1 MRSFLKTILL
11 GLGIVL
17 TAPLFLPSGTVN
29 VRAQLSSGREAAEAI
44 PPHGYVVASKAIKG
58 SDIPGDYTFVLTRDE
73 IYVPI
78 LVRKPK
84 GNGPLPAI
92 TMGSGEGLKRILCR
106 HRSLHR
112 TRRPQIPY
120 GKHRPYRRKKRQRDP
135 IQRYRGRAKKRQQT
149 RSHGTHPTHPH
160 ADPDFRPRHRPPAGN
175 FQANLRMDERSRQR
189 RTMG

>member
-1 MRSFLKTILL
+1 MGSVLKSCWR

-84 GNGPLPAI
+84 GNGPFPAI
-92 TMGSGEGLKRILCR
+92 TMGWGEGREGMKKVEELSERLPQMQHRIIPK
-106 HRSLHR
+106 RSLVA
-112 TRRPQIPY
+112 TLN
-120 GKHRPYRRKKRQRDP
+120 YR
-135 IQRYRGRAKKRQQT
+135 
-149 RSHGTHPTHPH
+149 
-160 ADPDFRPRHRPPAGN
+160 
-175 FQANLRMDERSRQR
+175 
-189 RTMG
+189 